1 MRRICKGLA
10 LAGLGAAL
18 IVPGTASAA
27 SLGQLYHSYSNTGA
41 IDPCTHSSAELQSA
55 LDSVPTDV
63 QQYDPR
69 FAEAL
74 KNALN
79 YRASGGCN
87 KRVDQGVA
95 SNSSAGGFGGT
106 GGGGGGTTARDGSPK
121 PPGAPAGTPKGALS
135 ANPAAASFDA
145 DRGFPLPLGIL
156 AAVVAAILASAG
168 FVAYGR
174 RHGWELPGPP
184 SNPFGVKRARLVD

>member
-10 LAGLGAAL
+10 LAGLAAAL
-18 IVPGTASAA
+18 VVPGTASAA
-27 SLGQLYHSYSNTGA
+27 SLGQLYQSYSKTGA

-55 LDSVPTDV
+55 LDSIPTDV

-74 KNALN
+74 RNALN

-87 KRVDQGVA
+87 KHRDQGVA
-95 SNSSAGGFGGT
+95 SSSTAGGFGGS
-106 GGGGGGTTARDGSPK
+106 GGSGGGTASDGSPK
-121 PPGAPAGTPKGALS
+121 PVGAPAGAAKGPLS
-135 ANPAAASFDA
+135 ADPAAASFDA
-145 DRGFPLPLGIL
+145 DRGFPLALGIL
-156 AAVVAAILASAG
+156 AAVLALILGGAG

-174 RHGWELPGPP
+174 RNGWELPGLP
-184 SNPFGVKRARLVD
+184 SNPFGVKRATLVD